1 MSHQNMKN
9 YYDLLDIDVRVVVAP
24 NDKAILP
31 ECIVSVNDC
40 VLYNGILDIEQDLRV
55 KVDLLIPICIKVE
68 LRNKKYD
75 EESRDNGVDIK
86 LLLID
91 NLSIIPKFAYLA
103 EYKNDHNYQNPTSML
118 PFNGIWSIST
128 DDRPFYQWHHII
140 HKQGW
145 LLEP

>member
-55 KVDLLIPICIKVE
+55 KVDLLIPISIKVE
-68 LRNKKYD
+68 LKK
-75 EESRDNGVDIK
+75 R
-86 LLLID
+86 
-91 NLSIIPKFAYLA
+91 
-103 EYKNDHNYQNPTSML
+103 
-118 PFNGIWSIST
+118 
-128 DDRPFYQWHHII
+128 
-140 HKQGW
+140 
-145 LLEP
+145 